1 MLKMQYQLV
10 ALIFLFIT
18 HTAYAGDVVVIG
30 HAGLGKM
37 DAATIQKIFM
47 GKTIE
52 VGGVYVTAINLKS
65 SPLRQKFLQT
75 FLKQDDDK
83 YTAYWMVRRYVG
95 KGLPPREVA
104 TPPEV
109 ITFVQSTA
117 GAIGYIDESDLKTG
131 LNVIAR

>member
-1 MLKMQYQLV
+1 MQYKLV
-10 ALIFLFIT
+10 ALILLFIT
-18 HTAYAGDVVVIG
+18 HTACAGDIVVIG

-37 DAATIQKIFM
+37 DSATIQKIFM

-52 VGGVYVTAINLKS
+52 VGSIYVTAVNLKPS
-65 SPLRQKFLQT
+65 ALRQRFLQT

-95 KGLPPREVA
+95 KGLPPRELTTA
-104 TPPEV
+104 AEV
-109 ITFVQSTA
+109 IAFVQSTA
-117 GAIGYIDESDLKTG
+117 GAIGYIDENDLKSG